1 MRLLQSN
8 LFRLSLLTLLLAL
21 AAGGWAGGGD
31 WPSWRGP
38 DQTGT
43 ARDTGLISSWE
54 VDGENQIWRADF
66 TGRSTPV
73 VFDGRVCAIGRIE
86 KEGRHIS
93 KAELIACFDAQTG
106 ALLWQREMPVFLTT
120 VPFTRAGWASLAAD
134 PETGYLFSHGVGG
147 TFAAFDSQGNTVWE
161 HSLTEEFSRF
171 SVYGGRTHTHVVDGD
186 LIILSFWVVGGW

>member
-8 LFRLSLLTLLLAL
+8 LFRLSFLTFLLAL

-86 KEGRHIS
+86 KEGQHIN

-106 ALLWQREMPVFLTT
+106 APLWQAAALL
-120 VPFTRAGWASLAAD
+120 SL
-134 PETGYLFSHGVGG
+134 L
-147 TFAAFDSQGNTVWE
+147 
-161 HSLTEEFSRF
+161 
-171 SVYGGRTHTHVVDGD
+171 RTPRY
-186 LIILSFWVVGGW
+186 